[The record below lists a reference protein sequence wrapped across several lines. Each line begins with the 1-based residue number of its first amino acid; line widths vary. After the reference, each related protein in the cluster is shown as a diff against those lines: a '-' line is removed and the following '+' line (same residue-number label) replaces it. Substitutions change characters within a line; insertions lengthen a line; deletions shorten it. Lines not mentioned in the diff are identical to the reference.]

1 MSSKEALQTLQTRLA
16 ERLQTVS
23 DGKIAPYWLAVKVGA
38 YGLLL
43 PLSQSGEIYPWI
55 EPHHVPYAKNWF
67 LGVANLRG
75 SLCGVASLAKYMD
88 IDRFAQAQDSTKDS
102 ASSYL
107 QDRRLVAFHP
117 AFEINTVLAV
127 DQLAGLKSKDQ
138 MTPTDTQ
145 DIYLDRDQEKWQQID
160 LSLLAKNPDFI
171 SIQAH

>member
-23 DGKIAPYWLAVKVGA
+23 DGKIAPHWLAVKVGTH
-38 YGLLL
+38 GLLL

-88 IDRFAQAQDSTKDS
+88 IDQSAQANEPTVDS
-102 ASSYL
+102 ASTYL

-127 DQLAGLKSKDQ
+127 DQLAGLKSMDQ
-138 MTPTDTQ
+138 LTATDTQ
-145 DIYLDRDQEKWQQID
+145 GIYLDRDQEKWRQID
-160 LSLLAKNPDFI
+160 LSLLAKNPHFV
-171 SIQAH
+171 SIEAH